1 MSIEEKVVENLIE
14 KSFNDLVSLLINNRT
29 NENLIF
35 PKYRD
40 ETVRYSE
47 QELRQFFLKN
57 VETQE
62 NNDNKIYFYSVETP
76 TKLVYRFTNTEIPKV
91 KDPNDTDDKD
101 NYKSARFDVSLYKKT
116 YKDNDKASNHIEFKY
131 GNPDQKN
138 AICKDFLKL
147 ISEVDLTKEKKN
159 IFVHY
164 LCVKNEKGWQSQTFP
179 SLFKK
184 YCDSIVD
191 IEKSLKS
198 STNQDKTKSLPE
210 KLSKNLMNYL
220 QNITVYLLCFFET
233 SKSSLT
239 YRFSL
244 NDLKNYIDKKMDDKN
259 SSEKNW
265 LWLNE
270 KIFNT
275 ENSI

>member
-1 MSIEEKVVENLIE
+1 MSIEEIIE
-14 KSFNDLVSLLINNRT
+14 KSFNDLIKAITTDGTSSQ
-29 NENLIF
+29 LIF
-35 PKYRD
+35 PKYRNK
-40 ETVRYSE
+40 TVRYSE
-47 QELRQFFLKN
+47 QELKQIFLKN
-57 VETQE
+57 VEKDKT
-62 NNDNKIYFYSVETP
+62 YFYSVETP
-76 TKLVYRFTNTEIPKV
+76 TKYVYRFTNSETPNV
-91 KDPNDTDDKD
+91 KILDDTDDNDED
-101 NYKSARFDVSLYKKT
+101 NYKSARFDVSLYNKD
-116 YKDNDKASNHIEFKY
+116 YKVNDNASHHIEFKY

-147 ISEVDLTKEKKN
+147 VSEVDLTNEKKSF
-159 IFVHY
+159 FVHY
-164 LCVKNEKGWQSQTFP
+164 LCVKKENGWKSQTFP

-184 YCDSIVD
+184 YCNSIVD

-198 STNQDKTKSLPE
+198 STNQDNTKSLPE

>member
-1 MSIEEKVVENLIE
+1 MSIEELIE
-14 KSFNDLVSLLINNRT
+14 KSFNDLIKAITTDGSASQ
-29 NENLIF
+29 LIF
-35 PKYRD
+35 PHSNKGD
-40 ETVRYSE
+40 VRRSE
-47 QELRQFFLKN
+47 QELRQIFLKN
-57 VETQE
+57 VEEDSEKT
-62 NNDNKIYFYSVETP
+62 YFYSIETP
-76 TKLVYRFTNTEIPKV
+76 TEYGYRF
-91 KDPNDTDDKD
+91 KDPKNLKVDENHK
-101 NYKSARFDVSLYKKT
+101 KGEHQAARFDISLYNKP
-116 YKDNDKASNHIEFKY
+116 YKENDKASNHIEFKF

-147 ISEVDLTKEKKN
+147 VSEVDLTNEKKSF
-159 IFVHY
+159 FVHY
-164 LCVKNEKGWQSQTFP
+164 LCVKKENGWKSQTFP

-184 YCDSIVD
+184 YCNSIVD

-198 STNQDKTKSLPE
+198 STNQDNTKSLPE